1 MLAAIA
7 AFWAYEPPIPTEYPM
22 KFQLTLAA
30 VLAGLAT
37 SAVAAPPSGEQ
48 VFKQRCTVCHS
59 VQPAPGKMGPPLA
72 GVVGR
77 KAGSAP
83 GYAYSNAMKS
93 SGITWTPDK
102 LDAFVKAPGKT
113 VPGTKMLLG
122 APNPE
127 ERAAVIQYLGTLR
140 K

>member
-1 MLAAIA
+1 
-7 AFWAYEPPIPTEYPM
+7 M
-22 KFQLTLAA
+22 KFQLTLTA
-30 VLAGLAT
+30 VLASLAT

-77 KAGSAP
+77 KAGATA
-83 GYAYSNAMKS
+83 GYAYSNALKT
-93 SGITWTPDK
+93 SGITWTPEQ
-102 LDAFVKAPGKT
+102 LDAFIKAPGKA

-122 APNPE
+122 APNAD
-127 ERAAVIQYLGTLR
+127 ERAAVIQYLGTL
-140 K
+140 KK